1 MLVVET
7 GNGISFLRGPRI
19 SWAYKITLYHIY
31 HLSPSQKLR
40 RSKITM
46 GTQALTQTES
56 GASTLFKVF
65 IWKNL
70 KKSQDLYILGK
81 DCGDV

>member
-1 MLVVET
+1 
-7 GNGISFLRGPRI
+7 
-19 SWAYKITLYHIY
+19 
-31 HLSPSQKLR
+31 
-40 RSKITM
+40 M
-46 GTQALTQTES
+46 GTQALTQLES

-70 KKSQDLYILGK
+70 KKSQDLYMLGK